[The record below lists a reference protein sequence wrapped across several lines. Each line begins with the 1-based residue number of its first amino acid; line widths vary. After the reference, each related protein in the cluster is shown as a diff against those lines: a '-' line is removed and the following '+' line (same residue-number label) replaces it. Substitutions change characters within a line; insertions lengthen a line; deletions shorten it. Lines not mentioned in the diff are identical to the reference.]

1 MRFLTLLLSC
11 PFAIAQHGINLIP
24 VGAMHVEGNH
34 IVDSAGQTIILRG
47 AEIPGLETGGDS
59 DTLTPET
66 FGAMRQRFNMNA
78 LRLPVSSMIA
88 ARDPMYLTRVATIV
102 KQANTAGLVTILAD
116 YGVAPLPDPNEIP
129 FWRSI
134 ASLFKDNP
142 MVIFDLYNNPT
153 GSDWQVWLHGNDRYA
168 GMQALVNA
176 VRSTG
181 AAQIVAVQGFNDLP
195 ELQDLRAFVDD
206 PDVIYEV
213 HPWFSKDLTDADR
226 DAHFG
231 FLASL
236 VPVFAGQWGFLPG
249 ENSANCRAL
258 PNDPG
263 GTQQAIADTL
273 AHFERREI
281 SWTYSTF
288 RPGNLYIDYLDYART
303 DLTSGWNCDGNT
315 PPGLGIGETVQYYL
329 DGLREGDIVPVGGAG
344 GNVVGS
350 ARGSAIHIYG
360 NMGDQTV
367 ISGPEPPNMLGGIRL
382 QLTDA
387 SGAVMLAPLL
397 YVSPFLVNAVIP
409 SIAALGVAELRIL
422 GGPYDGSRG
431 TLLIR
436 EVQPGIFTAPMT
448 GHGAAI
454 GIENGNP
461 IWSCSDTDCTA
472 LPIRPRS
479 LVRFIGAG
487 IRNASGP
494 VTANVGG
501 FDAPVVFAGA
511 LDLAEGIDAVDV
523 QIASAVIGETD
534 LLIFVDGI
542 PSNPVRINIGNE

>member
-1 MRFLTLLLSC
+1 MRILLFLFSC
-11 PFAIAQHGINLIP
+11 SFAIAQHGINLIP

-34 IVDSAGQTIILRG
+34 IVDSAGQIIILRG
-47 AEIPGLETGGDS
+47 AEIPGLETGADS

-78 LRLPVSSMIA
+78 LRLPVSSAIA
-88 ARDPMYLTRVATIV
+88 ARDPLYLTRVATIV

-116 YGVAPLPDPNEIP
+116 YGAAPLPDPSEIP
-129 FWRSI
+129 FWRSV

-142 MVIFDLYNNPT
+142 RVIFDLYNNPT
-153 GSDWQVWLHGNDRYA
+153 GTDWQVWLHGSDRYV

-195 ELQDLRAFVDD
+195 ELQNFRAFLGD

-213 HPWFSKDLTDADR
+213 HPWFSTDLTDADR

-231 FLASL
+231 FLASQ
-236 VPVFAGQWGFLPG
+236 VPVFAGEWGFLPG

-258 PNDPG
+258 PNTPEG
-263 GTQQAIADTL
+263 AQQAIADTL
-273 AHFERREI
+273 AYFERREI

-288 RPGNLYIDYLDYART
+288 RPGNLYIDHLDYART
-303 DLTSGWNCDGNT
+303 DLTSSWNCDGNT
-315 PPGLGIGETVQYYL
+315 RPGLGIGERVQYYL

-350 ARGSAIHIYG
+350 ARGSAMHIYG
-360 NMGDQTV
+360 NMADQTV
-367 ISGPEPPNMLGGIRL
+367 ISGPEPPETLGGIRL

-387 SGAVMLAPLL
+387 SGAVMLTPLL
-397 YVSPFLVNAVIP
+397 YISPTLVNAVIP
-409 SIAALGVAELRIL
+409 GTAALGIGELRIL

-436 EVQPGIFTAPMT
+436 EVQPGIFTAPAT

-454 GIENGNP
+454 GIVNGNP
-461 IWSCSDTDCTA
+461 IWNCSDGTCLP
-472 LPIRPRS
+472 LPIPAGNV
-479 LVRFIGAG
+479 VRFIGAG
-487 IRNASGP
+487 IRNARGP
-494 VTANVGG
+494 VTATIGG
-501 FDAPVVFAGA
+501 FDAPVLFAGP
-511 LDLAEGIDAVDV
+511 LNLAEGIDAVDV
-523 QIASAVIGETD
+523 QIGSAVTGETD

-542 PSNPVRINIGNE
+542 QSNPVRIKVGNE